1 MQRDSE
7 TASRTIDRRS
17 FLQGSAFAASG
28 LLVGFTIPVRARA
41 AADAGRVAVDAFV
54 HVGRDD
60 RVTLLMYKAEM
71 GQGVY
76 TSLSQLIAE
85 ELDCDWAQIDVA
97 AAPVA
102 PAYNHPGMPVQF
114 TGGSTS
120 IAGSWEPLRQAGA
133 RARTLLVAAAA
144 QQFGVPASECRASQ
158 GRVLHEASGRALRYG
173 EVADLAATL
182 SAPEDVALK
191 PPSEFRLIGRT
202 VPRIDTP
209 PKTDGTAQFSI
220 DVRRPGQVFA
230 VVSHP
235 PGFRARLDS
244 ADIDAIRRRPGV
256 VDAFRVSNGV
266 AIVATDSWSA
276 LAARDAVAPAWQFPA
291 DEAVDTESLRKT
303 FSQLAATPGALAH
316 EHGDAL
322 ATLEDAENVVDAEY
336 ELPYLAHAP
345 MEPLNC
351 VVEFAG
357 DRCDIWAGSQYQTE
371 DRRLA
376 AQAAGLPEDQV
387 HLHTTYLGGAF
398 GRRANPAA
406 DYIVE
411 AVEVAKQVRRPVQL
425 LWSRED
431 DVRGGW
437 YRPQCCHRVRASL
450 GPEGLPAAWHH
461 RIVTQSVISGTIF
474 EGFAIKDGIDV
485 SSVEGAADL
494 PYAVPALRVEL
505 HTPKLPVPVQWWRSV
520 GHSHTAFVVESFIDE
535 LAARAGRDPVEY
547 RRALLAEHPRHLAV
561 LDLAARQSGWGTTL
575 PAGRARGIAVHA
587 SFGSVV
593 AEVAEVSL
601 ENGRPRVH
609 RVVCAV
615 HCGRTINPGQVAAQ
629 LESGVLFGL
638 SAALYSEITIDQGRV
653 VQGNFDDYRVARL
666 SDTPQIEVH
675 IVPSDAAPTGIGEPG
690 TPPIAAAVTNAL
702 AALTGVRARRLPLAH
717 TRFDMANPTG

>member
-1 MQRDSE
+1 MQRDS
-7 TASRTIDRRS
+7 TMTCSGIDRRG
-17 FLQGSAFAASG
+17 FLKGSAVAASG
-28 LLVGFTIPVRARA
+28 LLVGFSIPVSVRA
-41 AADAGRVAVDAFV
+41 AKGGTEAAVDAFV
-54 HVGRDD
+54 HVGGDD
-60 RVTLLMYKAEM
+60 RITLLMHKAEM
-71 GQGVY
+71 GQGIY
-76 TSLSQLIAE
+76 TSLAQLIAE
-85 ELDCDWAQIDVA
+85 ELECDWTQIDVT

-102 PAYNHPGMPVQF
+102 PAYNHPGMPFQF

-120 IAGSWEPLRQAGA
+120 IAGSWEPLRMAGA
-133 RARTLLVAAAA
+133 RARMLLVAAAA
-144 QQFGVPASECRASQ
+144 QRFGVPVGECRASQ
-158 GRVLHEASGRALRYG
+158 GRVLHQASGRALRYG

-182 SAPEDVALK
+182 SAPEEIALK
-191 PPSEFRLIGRT
+191 PPAEFRLIGRT

-209 PKTDGTAQFSI
+209 SKTDGTTLFSI
-220 DVRRPGQVFA
+220 DVRRPNQVFA
-230 VVSHP
+230 VVAHP
-235 PGFRARLDS
+235 PGFGAEIDS
-244 ADIDAIRRRPGV
+244 ADIEAMRERAGV
-256 VDAFRVSNGV
+256 VDAFRVPNGI
-266 AIVATDSWSA
+266 AIVASDTWSA
-276 LAARDAVAPAWQFPA
+276 LAARDAAVPTWRIPQ
-291 DEAVDTESLRKT
+291 DTAVDTEDLRKE
-303 FSQLAATPGALAH
+303 FSRLAASPGALAH
-316 EHGDAL
+316 ERGDAL
-322 ATLEDAENVVDAEY
+322 ATLDSAETTLDAEY

-351 VVEFAG
+351 VVEFTG

-411 AVEVAKQVRRPVQL
+411 AVEIAKRVRRPVQL

-437 YRPQCCHRVRASL
+437 YRPQCCHRIRASL
-450 GPEGLPAAWHH
+450 GPDGLPAAWHH
-461 RIVTQSVISGTIF
+461 RVVTQSVLSGTIF
-474 EGFAIKDGIDV
+474 EGFAIKDGIDAT
-485 SSVEGAADL
+485 SVEGVVDL
-494 PYAVPALRVEL
+494 PYAIPALRVEL

-520 GHSHTAFVVESFIDE
+520 GHSHTAFVVESFVDE
-535 LAARAGRDPVEY
+535 LAARAGQDPVEY
-547 RRALLAEHPRHLAV
+547 RRALLSEQPRHLAV
-561 LDLAARQSGWGTTL
+561 LELAARHSGWGSAL

-601 ENGRPRVH
+601 EDGRPHVH

-615 HCGRTINPGQVAAQ
+615 HCGRAVNPGQVAAQ

-666 SDTPQIEVH
+666 SDAPQIEVH

-702 AALTGVRARRLPLAH
+702 AALTGVRARRLPLLH
-717 TRFDMANPTG
+717 TRFDAAKQTG